1 MNPTRNAF
9 TLLETIVATAML
21 AAVML
26 VVTQSLDSG
35 TQLNDR
41 VSRQIDLNSRAND
54 VINQLSLQLRLAA
67 AGNPSA
73 VPAVPAMHLPGGY
86 PANYTPMESAGVSQV
101 KAYYYKVS
109 TGIAGSTG
117 APAVGGAPATN
128 PWMPIYEPYERVL
141 IYDYSRNPGKLILR
155 RFASDGT
162 LAQETLLSDQ
172 VAPNGFNIERAGNT
186 VALSLTLRT
195 LSRHGTEEILYTA
208 KAQTIF
214 LRSTLSQSSGASPVS
229 YVDEPVDPD
238 QTNDYL
244 VKTQKSPSL
253 LFGNLVT
260 LVDGGKRQISLL
272 VAAPIGERLSP
283 QSLRVEIG
291 SDSGATHV
299 VVAEGA
305 SQSISSSSGVVTVTR
320 ATQPPPAQW
329 PSPNGTYILTLTGT
343 IPGVVNVRI
352 TAETES
358 GKICTDYRNYDAR
371 TP

>member
-1 MNPTRNAF
+1 MNPTRTAF

-41 VSRQIDLNSRAND
+41 TSRQIDLNSRAND

-86 PANYTPMESAGVSQV
+86 PANYTPMDPSGVAKV

-109 TGIAGSTG
+109 TSIAGSTG

-141 IYDYSRNPGKLILR
+141 IYDYSRDPGKLILR
-155 RFASDGT
+155 RFNADGT
-162 LAQETLLSDQ
+162 LAQESLLSDQ
-172 VAPNGFNIERAGNT
+172 VAPNGFSIERAGNT

-229 YVDEPVDPD
+229 YVDEPFDPD
-238 QTNDYL
+238 KTNDDV
-244 VKTQKSPSL
+244 VKTKSSPSL

-283 QSLRVEIG
+283 KTLLIEIA
-291 SDSGATHV
+291 DSSGV
-299 VVAEGA
+299 YKEVAEGQA
-305 SQSISSSSGVVTVTR
+305 VAVTSCSVAR

-343 IPGVVNVRI
+343 INGPINVRV

-358 GKICTDYRNYDAR
+358 GKICTDYRNYN
-371 TP
+371 